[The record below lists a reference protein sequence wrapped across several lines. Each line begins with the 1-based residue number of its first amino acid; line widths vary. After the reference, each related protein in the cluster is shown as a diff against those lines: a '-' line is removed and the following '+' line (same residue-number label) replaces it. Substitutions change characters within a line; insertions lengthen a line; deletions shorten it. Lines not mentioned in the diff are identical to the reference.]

1 MHILLSFGLFGVVVN
16 NGEEGI
22 QKYKTEGGFDIIF
35 TDMEMPIMNGI
46 QMTQEIRKYDANI
59 PIIFCTGNTKDYDMI
74 RYMESGATSILKK
87 PISKD
92 ELLAVL
98 CKYN

>member
-1 MHILLSFGLFGVVVN
+1 MAAN

-35 TDMEMPIMNGI
+35 TDMDMPIMNGI

-59 PIIFCTGNTKDYDMI
+59 PIIFCTGNTNDYDMI
-74 RYMESGATSILKK
+74 RYMESGATLILKK
-87 PISKD
+87 PVSKD
-92 ELLAVL
+92 ELFVVL